1 MIRNVNLPF
10 FARNGLDRVAA
21 TISEPTTGRV
31 VEVRT
36 TEPSAH
42 VYVLPRARGEVLSD
56 VGKPFTLAPAIAI
69 ETQHLPDSVNFPQY
83 PSTILRPGETFR
95 STTIF
100 TFKTDAG
107 R

>member
-1 MIRNVNLPF
+1 MKTRDE
-10 FARNGLDRVAA
+10 A
-21 TISEPTTGRV
+21 
-31 VEVRT
+31 
-36 TEPSAH
+36 
-42 VYVLPRARGEVLSD
+42 
-56 VGKPFTLAPAIAI
+56 LAPAIAI